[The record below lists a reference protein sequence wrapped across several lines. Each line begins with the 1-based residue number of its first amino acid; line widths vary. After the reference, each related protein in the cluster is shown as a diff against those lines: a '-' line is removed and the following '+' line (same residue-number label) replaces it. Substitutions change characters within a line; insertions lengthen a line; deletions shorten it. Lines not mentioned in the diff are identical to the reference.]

1 MKKKCVESWKRNHEG
16 KSILEGR
23 SVEAQSANRTWHR
36 AVQLLCW
43 QGANTHR
50 VADGTYRR
58 AAARWGKGRMVIPR
72 NRRQSSR
79 REIHLFLFLAE
90 RLCIII
96 LNIQTSSTSANI
108 STSWRTGATAA
119 RLHSRRGATATPAH
133 DASRRA
139 ATRTPKAHL
148 HHPRPSQV
156 RTFALHLFDFF
167 NIF

>member
-1 MKKKCVESWKRNHEG
+1 MEEKWFIEG
-16 KSILEGR
+16 STEALSAQIGR
-23 SVEAQSANRTWHR
+23 GAGLCSCSAGKETHR
-36 AVQLLCW
+36 A
-43 QGANTHR
+43 
-50 VADGTYRR
+50 ADGTYRR
-58 AAARWGKGRMVIPR
+58 AAARWGKGRMVTPR

-79 REIHLFLFLAE
+79 REIHLFLFLAG
-90 RLCIII
+90 RLCII
-96 LNIQTSSTSANI
+96 LNIQTSSASANI

-133 DASRRA
+133 YASRRA